1 MILGGTCMIDFSS
14 LPSSEAEPLNEINV
28 PTKGVRFTFTGSIDE
43 SNLYNDI
50 NKRLSILETS
60 LEIDKEELNAIQQEN
75 DNFRV
80 SIDEKEEVMLRIDWL
95 RRLYEVKEVIQSVE
109 TKEHAEQLRRKIT
122 SVQTCPL
129 KNELM
134 ATLESLAQSLPS
146 EQTEQSQLSP
156 EQELMEKAIVEAGDA
171 FINLGRAGREYV
183 VTKVIEEFG
192 KDVPVA
198 SIQEAVS
205 ALEEQVAR
213 LAGIDDVEELQTQ
226 LETLP
231 LSNYSRLSSE
241 RKQTV
246 AEKLI
251 ENRQWKGL
259 ASLDRL
265 IHQLDAKLSAAEEQ
279 EMMKSMEGGFATAL
293 DFNRLD
299 GLVVQIR

>member
-1 MILGGTCMIDFSS
+1 MIDFSS
-14 LPSSEAEPLNEINV
+14 LPSSEAELLNEINAS
-28 PTKGVRFTFTGSIDE
+28 TKGVRFTDTESVDE
-43 SNLYNDI
+43 RNLYSNL
-50 NKRLSILETS
+50 NKRLTILETS
-60 LEIDKEELNAIQQEN
+60 LEIDKKELNAIQQES
-75 DNFRV
+75 DSFRV
-80 SIDEKEEVMLRIDWL
+80 SIEEKEEVMLRIDWL
-95 RRLYEVKEVIQSVE
+95 RRLYEVKEAIQSVE
-109 TKEHAEQLRRKIT
+109 TKEHAEQLRTKIA
-122 SVQTCPL
+122 SVQTCPM
-129 KNELM
+129 KNELL
-134 ATLESLAQSLPS
+134 AKLDSLVKSLPS
-146 EQTEQSQLSP
+146 EQTEQPQLSP

-265 IHQLDAKLSAAEEQ
+265 IHQLDAKLSVAEEQ
-279 EMMKSMEGGFATAL
+279 EVTKSMESGVATAL

>member
-1 MILGGTCMIDFSS
+1 MIDFSS
-14 LPSSEAEPLNEINV
+14 LPSSEAELLNEINAS
-28 PTKGVRFTFTGSIDE
+28 TKGVRFTFTGSVDE
-43 SNLYNDI
+43 RNLYSNL

-60 LEIDKEELNAIQQEN
+60 LEIDKEELNAIQQES
-75 DNFRV
+75 DSFRV
-80 SIDEKEEVMLRIDWL
+80 SIEEKEEVLLRIDWL
-95 RRLYEVKEVIQSVE
+95 RRLYEVKEAIQSVE
-109 TKEHAEQLRRKIT
+109 TKEHAEQLRTKIA
-122 SVQTCPL
+122 SVQTCPM
-129 KNELM
+129 KNEL
-134 ATLESLAQSLPS
+134 LVKLDSLVKSLPS
-146 EQTEQSQLSP
+146 EQTEQPQLSP

-192 KDVPVA
+192 GDVPVA

-241 RKQTV
+241 RKQMV
-246 AEKLI
+246 ADQLI
-251 ENRQWKGL
+251 ENKQWKGL

-279 EMMKSMEGGFATAL
+279 EMMKSMESGIATAL
-293 DFNRLD
+293 DINQLE
-299 GLVVQIR
+299 GLAIQVR

>member
-1 MILGGTCMIDFSS
+1 MIDFSS
-14 LPSSEAEPLNEINV
+14 LPSSEAELLNEINAS
-28 PTKGVRFTFTGSIDE
+28 TKGVRFTFTGSIDE

-75 DNFRV
+75 DNFRA
-80 SIDEKEEVMLRIDWL
+80 SIEEKEEVMLRIDWL
-95 RRLYEVKEVIQSVE
+95 RRLYEVKEAIQSVE
-109 TKEHAEQLRRKIT
+109 TKEHAEQLRTKIA
-122 SVQTCPL
+122 SVQTCPM
-129 KNELM
+129 KNELL
-134 ATLESLAQSLPS
+134 AKLDSLVKSLPS
-146 EQTEQSQLSP
+146 EQTEQPQLSP

-183 VTKVIEEFG
+183 INDLLKKLG
-192 KDVPVA
+192 GDVPVA

-265 IHQLDAKLSAAEEQ
+265 IHQLDAKLSAVEEQ
-279 EMMKSMEGGFATAL
+279 EMMKSVESGIATAL
-293 DFNRLD
+293 NFNQLE
-299 GLVVQIR
+299 GLAVQIR

>member
-1 MILGGTCMIDFSS
+1 MIDFTS
-14 LPSSEAEPLNEINV
+14 LPSSEAKPLDGITV
-28 PTKGVRFTFTGSIDE
+28 SSQDVHFTYIENMDE
-43 SNLYNDI
+43 RKIYNDI
-50 NKRLSILETS
+50 NKKLSILETS
-60 LEIDKEELNAIQQEN
+60 LEIDKEELNRIKQET
-75 DNFRV
+75 DSFRV
-80 SIDEKEEVMLRIDWL
+80 YLDDKAEVLLRIDWL
-95 RRLYEVKEVIQSVE
+95 QRLYKVKENLPSVDS
-109 TKEHAEQLRRKIT
+109 KEAAERLRKTIA

-259 ASLDRL
+259 SSLDRL